1 MSSQDLARLLKEAAA
16 SMKSDVKGAIAKLH
30 TAYGIA
36 DEAGNP
42 ADTSVIA
49 EELARAYARR
59 KTSSRALH
67 YARKSTK
74 LSPGERSTWTTLA
87 KTAELVASRTT
98 AEAKSARA
106 RALYR
111 AAGRAFEKAAA
122 LTKDP
127 EDKRW
132 LLDLARDAARAGK

>member
-59 KTSSRALH
+59 KTSSLALH